1 MVYTGCQKEQCNG
14 AIPEVAVPGD
24 RRLGRAELKEATA
37 AEADPGRDARCDA
50 LRDHARRGQVRLQRV
65 LGTAVDIGGTGSS
78 SAGIR
83 EAGPVSMAQALAY
96 QAAESNPERAPITG
110 TVSGAKPAFGGNT
123 EFTLIR
129 EGGEEELWEVRN
141 NRLPRGPDIKVLGR
155 LQPGLRL
162 MGSALNGKAVRIYPS
177 SKPGK
182 ASWVDLAEQE
192 PQPKTAAV
200 GAPSTAEER
209 LAEVTRLHDAGVLTD
224 EEYQTKRAEIIGE
237 L

>member
-1 MVYTGCQKEQCNG
+1 MGLIRKSLYLGTGGLVAPNSKKQRQQKQILAATQGATPSEIRGAGGRYDFNG
-14 AIPEVAVPGD
+14 FWGQS
-24 RRLGRAELKEATA
+24 ATSV
-37 AEADPGRDARCDA
+37 
-50 LRDHARRGQVRLQRV
+50 ARRA
-65 LGTAVDIGGTGSS
+65 AVQGSEKQ
-78 SAGIR
+78 A
-83 EAGPVSMAQALAY
+83 PVSMAQALAY
-96 QAAESNPERAPITG
+96 QAAESNPERAPIAG
-110 TVSGAKPAFGGNT
+110 TVLGAKPAFGGNT

-155 LQPGLRL
+155 PQPGLRL

-192 PQPKTAAV
+192 PQPKTAAAA
-200 GAPSTAEER
+200 APSTAEER